1 MLDYYHGKREN
12 GFSLVELMIVILIIG
27 ILAAIGIPMYYDSIY
42 SAKRAEAIAAMGG
55 IKSEIQ
61 WYYAEYGWYPIVE
74 KDDYVIGAFWNHI
87 KPGELNGINFSDS
100 SYYYKCNDSEEWE
113 LKVKKK
119 ESFLEKDLKLK
130 SDGSISGG

>member
-1 MLDYYHGKREN
+1 
-12 GFSLVELMIVILIIG
+12 MIVIVIIG

-42 SAKRAEAIAAMGG
+42 SAKRAEAIAAMGS
-55 IKSEIQ
+55 IKSEIH

-87 KPGELNGINFSDS
+87 KPGELSGINFSDS
-100 SYYYKCNDSEEWE
+100 SYYYKSKNGEEWE
-113 LKVKKK
+113 LKIKKK
-119 ESFLEKDLKLK
+119 ESFLEKDLKMK